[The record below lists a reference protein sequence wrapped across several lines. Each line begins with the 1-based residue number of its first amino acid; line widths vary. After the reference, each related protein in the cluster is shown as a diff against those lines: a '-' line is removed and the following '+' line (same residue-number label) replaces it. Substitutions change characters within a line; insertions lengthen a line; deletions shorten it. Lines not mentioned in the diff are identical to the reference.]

1 MSRWTFIVLAVLY
14 VLIVCVVLYVYVFAD
29 PEESRIARYC
39 TQVLPAQAWRVL
51 EWCLGEHC
59 DNTDANDGESN
70 KKDESNKD
78 IRGTSSS
85 TNNTKSKCK
94 RSTQILSAIEFF
106 LDRALM
112 LVYCAIVLGAW
123 SIVFYFIYP
132 WIQQQDY
139 VSRYHQYVGYVLF
152 VACLG
157 SWRLASRTS
166 PGLITK
172 ATLTQYNHYPYDHI
186 MYEPGLVCR
195 TRRIPRL
202 ARSKFDRHFYHENVA
217 RFDHYCGW
225 VYNTIGQENYR
236 FFLLFLAVHVL
247 MCIYGSFVIG
257 LLFYGEIL
265 QHNLLYITF
274 FDRYTGEEITATKY
288 IVFQYLFHKLLLEA
302 AVWVIATVMGVALA
316 LFLAYHAWL
325 TSRGLTT
332 NESYKWGQVL
342 QWYKRAL
349 REYNDA
355 VQQGLNPVEHSNAPN
370 SATREAIPIH
380 PADEANETSNLT
392 DGASRSDSA
401 DAEVIQHPGPPPV
414 NIYNRGLLENWKEV
428 IFPLSL
434 RTRRAT
440 LRTQQ
445 KED

>member
-1 MSRWTFIVLAVLY
+1 MSRWTFIVVAVLY
-14 VLIVCVVLYVYVFAD
+14 ILIVCVALYVYVFAD

-39 TQVLPAQAWRVL
+39 TQTLPAQSWRLL
-51 EWCLGEHC
+51 EWCLGEGS
-59 DNTDANDGESN
+59 DNGDAKDGELTVN
-70 KKDESNKD
+70 EKDGTKKDLS
-78 IRGTSSS
+78 GSSQS
-85 TNNTKSKCK
+85 TITTKFKRK

-123 SIVFYFIYP
+123 SIVFYYIYP

-195 TRRIPRL
+195 TRHIPRL
-202 ARSKFDRHFYHENVA
+202 ARSKFDRHFYGENVA

-247 MCIYGSFVIG
+247 MCIYGSYVIG

-265 QHNLLYITF
+265 QHNLLRITF
-274 FDRYTGEEITATKY
+274 FDRYTGEEIKATKY
-288 IVFQYLFHKLLLEA
+288 IVFQYLFHKYLLEA

-332 NESYKWGQVL
+332 NESYKWSQVL

-355 VQQGLNPVEHSNAPN
+355 VQQGLIPVKHVNAPTTTTHEANHTSNPVDA
-370 SATREAIPIH
+370 
-380 PADEANETSNLT
+380 
-392 DGASRSDSA
+392 GASKSDSA
-401 DAEVIQHPGPPPV
+401 DADVIQHPGPPPV
-414 NIYNRGLLENWKEV
+414 NIYNRGLVENWKEIV
-428 IFPLSL
+428 FPLSL
-434 RTRRAT
+434 RTARGAT
-440 LRTQQ
+440 LRAQ
-445 KED
+445 KKEN

>member
-1 MSRWTFIVLAVLY
+1 MTSRWAFVVLAVLY
-14 VLIVCVVLYVYVFAD
+14 ALIVCVALYVYVFSD

-39 TQVLPAQAWRVL
+39 TQTLPAQAWRSL
-51 EWCLGEHC
+51 EWCLGESS
-59 DNTDANDGESN
+59 DTDCADDKNGESN
-70 KKDESNKD
+70 EKNGSKQDLS
-78 IRGTSSS
+78 GSSSALS
-85 TNNTKSKCK
+85 TNNVNAKSKRK
-94 RSTQILSAIEFF
+94 RSIQILSAIEFF

-123 SIVFYFIYP
+123 SIVFYYIYP

-247 MCIYGSFVIG
+247 MCIYGSYVIG
-257 LLFYGEIL
+257 LLFCGEIL
-265 QHNLLYITF
+265 QHNLLHITF
-274 FDRYTGEEITATKY
+274 FDRYTGQEITATKY
-288 IVFQYLFHKLLLEA
+288 IVFQYLFHKFLLEA
-302 AVWVIATVMGVALA
+302 AVWVIATVMGLALA

-349 REYNDA
+349 REYKDA
-355 VQQGLNPVEHSNAPN
+355 VQQGLIPVDHSDAAA
-370 SATREAIPIH
+370 SA
-380 PADEANETSNLT
+380 SK
-392 DGASRSDSA
+392 SDSV

-414 NIYNRGLLENWKEV
+414 NIYNRGLVENWKEV

-434 RTRRAT
+434 RTARRVP
-440 LRTQQ
+440 LRAQQ
-445 KED
+445 KEE